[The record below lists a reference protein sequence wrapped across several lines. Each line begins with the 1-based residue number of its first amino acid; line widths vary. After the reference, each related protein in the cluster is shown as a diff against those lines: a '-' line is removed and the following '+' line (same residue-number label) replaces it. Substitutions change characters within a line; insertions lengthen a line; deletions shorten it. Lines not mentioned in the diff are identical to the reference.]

1 MKVSILGAGAI
12 AHAHAEAVRAVA
24 QHDGLE
30 GVELSG
36 VVDVDA
42 ARAEEFAA
50 RHGIARH
57 GTDLHELLASG
68 EVDVLHVC
76 TPPSLHLE
84 QARAA
89 LAAGVHVVVEK
100 PAVLSLAE
108 IDAMAEAERAA
119 TGGARFT
126 QIVQHRFGAGAL
138 RLRRLLA
145 DGVLGRP
152 LVATCDTLWFRPPE
166 YFDVPWRGRFDTEG
180 GGPTMGHGIHQFDLL
195 LSVLGE
201 WTEVRAMAGR
211 LARDVD
217 TEDVSMAM
225 VRFASGA
232 MASIT
237 NSLLS
242 PRQTSAL
249 RVDTE
254 RATVELEHLYG
265 YDDDAWRVT
274 AAPGHED
281 VLRAWSDD
289 GAAAQERVDEGR
301 SGHLAQ
307 LVPTYRALVA
317 GEAPP
322 ITVADARGTLEL
334 AAAIYR
340 SAFTGET
347 VVRGQISAGDPFY
360 DSMGGTGA
368 PWPPVKDVPAQEA
381 TP

>member
-12 AHAHAEAVRAVA
+12 AHAHADAVRALA
-24 QHDGLE
+24 ALE
-30 GVELSG
+30 GLGDVELTG

-42 ARAEEFAA
+42 ARAEQFAA
-50 RHGIARH
+50 QHGIAHH
-57 GTDLHELLASG
+57 GTDLAALLAAG
-68 EVDVLHVC
+68 EVDVLHIC

-89 LAAGVHVVVEK
+89 LAAGAHVVVEK

-108 IDAMAEAERAA
+108 IDALAEAERAGA
-119 TGGARFT
+119 DGARFT

-145 DGVLGRP
+145 DGTLGRP
-152 LVATCDTLWFRPPE
+152 LVATCDTMWFRPPE
-166 YFDVPWRGRFDTEG
+166 YFEVPWRGRFDTEG

-195 LSVLGE
+195 VSVLGE

-211 LARDVD
+211 LARHVD

-225 VRFASGA
+225 VRFSSGA

-242 PRQTSAL
+242 PRQTSSL
-249 RVDTE
+249 RFDTE

-265 YDDDAWRVT
+265 YDDDSWRVT
-274 AAPGHED
+274 PAPGADD
-281 VLRAWSDD
+281 VVTAWTADV
-289 GAAAQERVDEGR
+289 AAGERVDDGR

-322 ITVADARGTLEL
+322 ITVDDARGTLEL

-347 VVRGQISAGDPFY
+347 VSRGQISTDDSFY
-360 DSMGGTGA
+360 ASMGGTGA

>member
-12 AHAHAEAVRAVA
+12 AHAHAEAVEALARYS
-24 QHDGLE
+24 GLE
-30 GVELSG
+30 GVELTG

-42 ARAEEFAA
+42 ARAAEFAA
-50 RHGIARH
+50 RHGIAHH
-57 GTDLHELLASG
+57 GTDLSALLAG
-68 EVDVLHVC
+68 GDVDVLHIC

-108 IDAMAEAERAA
+108 IDAMAEAERAG

-126 QIVQHRFGAGAL
+126 QIVQHRFGSGAV
-138 RLRRLLA
+138 RLRRLLG
-145 DGVLGRP
+145 DGALGRP
-152 LVATCDTLWFRPPE
+152 LVAVCDTLWFRPPE

-195 LSVLGE
+195 VSILGE

-225 VRFASGA
+225 VRFSSGA

-242 PRQTSAL
+242 PRQTSFL
-249 RVDTE
+249 RLDTE

-265 YDDDAWRVT
+265 YDDDAWSIT
-274 AAPGHED
+274 AAPGSED
-281 VLRAWSDD
+281 VLQAWSDD
-289 GAAAQERVDEGR
+289 VAAEGEQVDGGR

-317 GEAPP
+317 GETPP

-340 SAFTGET
+340 SAFTGDT
-347 VVRGQISAGDPFY
+347 VVRGEISAGDPFY
-360 DSMGGTGA
+360 DSMGGAGA
-368 PWPPVKDVPAQEA
+368 PWPPVKDVPVQEVTA
-381 TP
+381 

>member
-1 MKVSILGAGAI
+1 MRVSILGAGAI
-12 AHAHAEAVRAVA
+12 AHAHADAVRSLA

-30 GVELSG
+30 GVELTG
-36 VVDVDA
+36 VVDVDPV
-42 ARAEEFAA
+42 RAEEFAA
-50 RHGIARH
+50 RHGVARH
-57 GTDLHELLASG
+57 GTDLAALLATG

-108 IDAMAEAERAA
+108 IDTLAEAERAA

-126 QIVQHRFGAGAL
+126 QIVQHRFGAGAV
-138 RLRRLLA
+138 RLRRLLDEGA
-145 DGVLGRP
+145 LGRP
-152 LVATCDTLWFRPPE
+152 LVARCDTLWFRPPS
-166 YFDVPWRGRFDTEG
+166 YFEVPWRGRFDTEG

-195 LSVLGE
+195 LSILGE

-232 MASIT
+232 MATIT

-242 PRQTSAL
+242 PRETSSL
-249 RVDTE
+249 RFDTE
-254 RATVELEHLYG
+254 RATVELDHLYG
-265 YDDDAWRVT
+265 YDDAAWRVT
-274 AAPGHED
+274 AAPGSED
-281 VLRAWSDD
+281 SVQAWADD
-289 GAAAQERVDEGR
+289 VAAAGEPVDGGR

-307 LVPTYRALVA
+307 LVPTYRALV
-317 GEAPP
+317 GGQAPP

-340 SAFTGET
+340 SAFTGEP
-347 VVRGQISAGDPFY
+347 VVRGQITAGDPFY
-360 DSMGGTGA
+360 DSMGGRGA

-381 TP
+381 TA